1 MVRSFR
7 AAAAAV
13 TLVAGSALAAAP
25 AAAQT
30 YSLQALLNGAQQNPD
45 VATPATAVAMMQY
58 RPNFGM
64 PAMGSLTVML
74 QVNNLS
80 SPLQTVAGSP
90 GHIHLG
96 MREMNGPVVIPFFGL
111 APGQSGT
118 FSYNATF
125 DLSALTPAQLADVA
139 VLNTALQSA
148 SVGQELGF
156 YVNLHTVAHPN
167 GEIRGQ
173 IALVPEPS
181 TYALVAAGIAGVGAL
196 ARRRQRA

>member
-1 MVRSFR
+1 MRSFR

-13 TLVAGSALAAAP
+13 ALVAGSTFVAAP

-118 FSYNATF
+118 FSYSATF

-139 VLNTALQSA
+139 VLNTALQGA